1 MSLASRMYH
10 GETSYDFV
18 GRRRLWFTISG
29 LLVLIS
35 LVSLVVPGLNF
46 GIDFKGGAV
55 FRVTPDKAVTEAQI
69 REAVGPA
76 AEVVQV
82 TESDPVQVSVQTEE
96 LPPAEV
102 ARIRT
107 ELAEVAGVDR
117 NGVSTESIGSKW
129 GSAVSRRAIIAL
141 LVFLVVVT
149 IYVSLRMEFKMAV
162 AALVALLHDLIITAG
177 IFALARFE
185 VTPATVIALLTILG
199 YSLYDTVVVFDKVRE
214 NTGSLTAM
222 SRTTYSQATNLA
234 VNQTMMRS
242 LNTSLAS
249 LLPILGLLLVGSY
262 LLGAETLKDLALA
275 LFVGVAAGAYSSI
288 FIAPPIV
295 AMWKE
300 KEPRYAQLRA
310 RVERL
315 AAQGPGAERPARAER
330 PERPSG
336 PTPARGA
343 ARPGARAPRPSRSC
357 RPDDEPWR
365 GATRAG
371 ERRESRPRSPRRRP
385 AASRPSHA
393 RPSSAASRPDA
404 SSPARPSAGGASHRQ
419 EDPPCPSTSSACGPS
434 SATCPTSPSRG
445 SSSRTSP
452 RCWPTRSPSPR

>member
-1 MSLASRMYH
+1 MSLASRLYH
-10 GETSYDFV
+10 GETSYDIV
-18 GRRRLWFTISG
+18 GRRRLWFSISAV
-29 LLVLIS
+29 LLLIS
-35 LVSLVVPGLNF
+35 IVSLIWPGLNF

-55 FRVTPDKAVTEAQI
+55 FRVQPQQTVTEAQV
-69 REAVGPA
+69 RDQLGPV
-76 AEVVQV
+76 AEVVQI
-82 TESDPVQVSVQTEE
+82 SQSQPVEVIVQTEVLE
-96 LPPAEV
+96 PAEV
-102 ARIRT
+102 ATIRT
-107 ELAEVAGVDR
+107 ELAELGGVER
-117 NGVSTESIGSKW
+117 NEVSTETIGSKW
-129 GSAVSRRAIIAL
+129 GSTVSRKAIVAL

-149 IYVSLRMEFKMAV
+149 LYVSLRMEFKMAV

-214 NTGSLTAM
+214 NTGALTSM

-249 LLPILGLLLVGSY
+249 LLPILGLLLVGNY

-315 AAQGPGAERPARAER
+315 GAQGATER
-330 PERPSG
+330 PERPERPARPVRAGGAARDARSRRAAAPPPEPELAPDPELPPDEELEEVAG
-336 PTPARGA
+336 AEPAVVAQTPAR
-343 ARPGARAPRPSRSC
+343 RQPQKPRP
-357 RPDDEPWR
+357 
-365 GATRAG
+365 TQQ
-371 ERRESRPRSPRRRP
+371 RRKPSGRQQSRPAKRRR
-385 AASRPSHA
+385 R
-393 RPSSAASRPDA
+393 
-404 SSPARPSAGGASHRQ
+404 
-419 EDPPCPSTSSACGPS
+419 
-434 SATCPTSPSRG
+434 
-445 SSSRTSP
+445 
-452 RCWPTRSPSPR
+452 

>member
-1 MSLASRMYH
+1 M
-10 GETSYDFV
+10 
-18 GRRRLWFTISG
+18 RR
-29 LLVLIS
+29 
-35 LVSLVVPGLNF
+35 
-46 GIDFKGGAV
+46 
-55 FRVTPDKAVTEAQI
+55 
-69 REAVGPA
+69 AVGSA

-82 TESDPVQVSVQTEE
+82 TEDDPVQVIVQTEE
-96 LPPAEV
+96 LAQPEV

-107 ELAEVAGVDR
+107 ELAELAGVER
-117 NGVSTESIGSKW
+117 NEVSTENIGSKW
-129 GSAVSRRAIIAL
+129 GSTVSRKAVIAL

-162 AALVALLHDLIITAG
+162 AALVALLHDLIITCG

-185 VTPATVIALLTILG
+185 VTPASVIALLTILG

-214 NTGSLTAM
+214 NTGALTAM

-315 AAQGPGAERPARAER
+315 AAQGPGAERPERPQR
-330 PERPSG
+330 PERPVR
-336 PTPARGA
+336 AGA
-343 ARPGARAPRPSRSC
+343 GGTRSRRAAAPPPEPEPLPSPELP
-357 RPDDEPWR
+357 PDDELEEAEAEAEEEAVVAQAP
-365 GATRAG
+365 A
-371 ERRESRPRSPRRRP
+371 RRQPQKPRPTQQRRKPSGRQQSRPAKRRR
-385 AASRPSHA
+385 R
-393 RPSSAASRPDA
+393 
-404 SSPARPSAGGASHRQ
+404 
-419 EDPPCPSTSSACGPS
+419 
-434 SATCPTSPSRG
+434 
-445 SSSRTSP
+445 
-452 RCWPTRSPSPR
+452 

>member
-1 MSLASRMYH
+1 VSLASRMYH

-18 GRRRLWFTISG
+18 GRRRLWFTISAAL
-29 LLVLIS
+29 LLVS

-55 FRVTPDKAVTEAQI
+55 FRVQPERPVTEAQV
-69 REAVGPA
+69 RRAVGPA

-82 TESDPVQVSVQTEE
+82 TRDDPVQVIVQTEE
-96 LPPAEV
+96 LAPDEV
-102 ARIRT
+102 ARIRA
-107 ELAEVAGVDR
+107 ELAELGGVER
-117 NGVSTESIGSKW
+117 NDVSTETIGSKW
-129 GSAVSRRAIIAL
+129 GSTVSRKAIVAL
-141 LVFLVVVT
+141 LVFLVAVT

-177 IFALARFE
+177 IYALARFE

-288 FIAPPIV
+288 FIAPAIV

-315 AAQGPGAERPARAER
+315 AAQGPGAERPER
-330 PERPSG
+330 PDRPASAAG
-336 PTPARGA
+336 TAAARGRRGAAPPQPELAPDPDLAPDPELAPDEELEQEVTRNEPAAVAPTPARRQPQKQ
-343 ARPGARAPRPSRSC
+343 RPTQQRRKPSGRQQ
-357 RPDDEPWR
+357 
-365 GATRAG
+365 
-371 ERRESRPRSPRRRP
+371 SRPAKRRR
-385 AASRPSHA
+385 R
-393 RPSSAASRPDA
+393 
-404 SSPARPSAGGASHRQ
+404 
-419 EDPPCPSTSSACGPS
+419 
-434 SATCPTSPSRG
+434 
-445 SSSRTSP
+445 
-452 RCWPTRSPSPR
+452 

>member
-1 MSLASRMYH
+1 VSLASRLYH
-10 GETSYDFV
+10 GETSFDIV

-29 LLVLIS
+29 VLVLVSLIS
-35 LVSLVVPGLNF
+35 LIVPGLNF

-55 FRVTPDKAVTEAQI
+55 FRVQPERPVTEAQV
-69 REAVGPA
+69 RRAVGPA
-76 AEVVQV
+76 VEVVQV
-82 TESDPVQVSVQTEE
+82 TESEPVQVIVQTEE
-96 LPPAEV
+96 LGQPEV

-107 ELAEVAGVDR
+107 GLAELAGVER
-117 NGVSTESIGSKW
+117 NEVSTENIGSKW
-129 GSAVSRRAIIAL
+129 GSTVSRKAVLAL

-162 AALVALLHDLIITAG
+162 AALVALLHDLIITCG

-185 VTPATVIALLTILG
+185 VTPASVIALLTILG

-214 NTGSLTAM
+214 NTGALTAM

-315 AAQGPGAERPARAER
+315 AAQGPGAERPERPPR
-330 PERPSG
+330 PERPVRTGAGGTRSRRAAA
-336 PTPARGA
+336 PPPEPEPLPAPELPPDSELEEAEAEEEAVVAQAPAR
-343 ARPGARAPRPSRSC
+343 RQPQKPRP
-357 RPDDEPWR
+357 
-365 GATRAG
+365 TQQ
-371 ERRESRPRSPRRRP
+371 RRKPSGRQQSRPAKRRR
-385 AASRPSHA
+385 R
-393 RPSSAASRPDA
+393 
-404 SSPARPSAGGASHRQ
+404 
-419 EDPPCPSTSSACGPS
+419 
-434 SATCPTSPSRG
+434 
-445 SSSRTSP
+445 
-452 RCWPTRSPSPR
+452 

>member
-1 MSLASRMYH
+1 VSLASRLYH
-10 GETSYDFV
+10 GETSFDIV

-29 LLVLIS
+29 VLVLVSLIS
-35 LVSLVVPGLNF
+35 LIVPGLNF

-55 FRVTPDKAVTEAQI
+55 FRVQPERPVTEAQV
-69 REAVGPA
+69 RRVVGSA

-82 TESDPVQVSVQTEE
+82 TENEPVQVIVQTEV
-96 LPPAEV
+96 LGQPEV

-107 ELAEVAGVDR
+107 ELAKLAGVER
-117 NGVSTESIGSKW
+117 NQVSTENIGSKW
-129 GSAVSRRAIIAL
+129 GSTVSRKAVLAL

-162 AALVALLHDLIITAG
+162 AALVALLHDLIITCG

-185 VTPATVIALLTILG
+185 VTPASVIALLTILG

-214 NTGSLTAM
+214 NTGALTAM

-315 AAQGPGAERPARAER
+315 AAQGPGAERPERPPR
-330 PERPSG
+330 PERPVRTGAGGTRSRRAAA
-336 PTPARGA
+336 PPPEPEPVPAPELPPDSELEEAEAEEEAVVAQAPAR
-343 ARPGARAPRPSRSC
+343 RQPQKPRP
-357 RPDDEPWR
+357 
-365 GATRAG
+365 TQQ
-371 ERRESRPRSPRRRP
+371 RRKPSGRQQSRPAKRRR
-385 AASRPSHA
+385 R
-393 RPSSAASRPDA
+393 
-404 SSPARPSAGGASHRQ
+404 
-419 EDPPCPSTSSACGPS
+419 
-434 SATCPTSPSRG
+434 
-445 SSSRTSP
+445 
-452 RCWPTRSPSPR
+452 

>member
-10 GETSYDFV
+10 GETSFDFV

-55 FRVTPDKAVTEAQI
+55 FRVQPTTQVTEAQV
-69 REAVGPA
+69 RRAVGPA
-76 AEVVQV
+76 AEVIQV
-82 TESDPVQVSVQTEE
+82 TEDDPVQVIVQTEE
-96 LPPAEV
+96 LAPAEV
-102 ARIRT
+102 ARIRAGLA
-107 ELAEVAGVDR
+107 ELAGVET
-117 NGVSTESIGSKW
+117 NGVSTDSIGSKW
-129 GSAVSRRAIIAL
+129 GSAVSRRAFVAL
-141 LVFLVVVT
+141 LVFLVVVV

-315 AAQGPGAERPARAER
+315 AAQGPGADRPERPARAGAGSTR
-330 PERPSG
+330 SAAG
-336 PTPARGA
+336 SAA
-343 ARPGARAPRPSRSC
+343 ARDGRSRRAPVPPPEPELA
-357 RPDDEPWR
+357 PDDEQEPVEDEV
-365 GATRAG
+365 AETA
-371 ERRESRPRSPRRRP
+371 EPAAVAQAPARRQPPKPRPTQQRRKPSGRQQSRPAKRRR
-385 AASRPSHA
+385 R
-393 RPSSAASRPDA
+393 
-404 SSPARPSAGGASHRQ
+404 
-419 EDPPCPSTSSACGPS
+419 
-434 SATCPTSPSRG
+434 
-445 SSSRTSP
+445 
-452 RCWPTRSPSPR
+452 

>member
-1 MSLASRMYH
+1 VSLASRMYH
-10 GETSYDFV
+10 GETSFDIV
-18 GRRRLWFTISG
+18 GRRRLWFTISAV
-29 LLVLIS
+29 LVLVS

-55 FRVTPDKAVTEAQI
+55 FRVQPERPVSEAQV
-69 REAVGPA
+69 RRAVGPA

-82 TESDPVQVSVQTEE
+82 TESEPVQVIVQTEE
-96 LPPAEV
+96 LGQPEV

-107 ELAEVAGVDR
+107 ALAELAGVER
-117 NGVSTESIGSKW
+117 NDVSTENIGSKW
-129 GSAVSRRAIIAL
+129 GSTVSRKAVIAL

-162 AALVALLHDLIITAG
+162 AALVALLHDLIITCG

-185 VTPATVIALLTILG
+185 VTPASVIALLTILG

-214 NTGSLTAM
+214 NTGALTAM

-315 AAQGPGAERPARAER
+315 AAQGPGAERPQR
-330 PERPSG
+330 PERQVRAG
-336 PTPARGA
+336 AGGTRARRPTALPPEPEPLAS
-343 ARPGARAPRPSRSC
+343 PELP
-357 RPDDEPWR
+357 PDDELEDAAAEAAEEEAVVAQAPAR
-365 GATRAG
+365 QPQKPRPTQQ
-371 ERRESRPRSPRRRP
+371 RRKPSGRQQSRPAKRRR
-385 AASRPSHA
+385 R
-393 RPSSAASRPDA
+393 
-404 SSPARPSAGGASHRQ
+404 
-419 EDPPCPSTSSACGPS
+419 
-434 SATCPTSPSRG
+434 
-445 SSSRTSP
+445 
-452 RCWPTRSPSPR
+452 

>member
-1 MSLASRMYH
+1 VSLASRLYH
-10 GETSYDFV
+10 GETSFDIV

-29 LLVLIS
+29 VLVLVSLIS
-35 LVSLVVPGLNF
+35 LIVPGLNF

-55 FRVTPDKAVTEAQI
+55 FRVQPERPVTEAQV
-69 REAVGPA
+69 RRAVGSA

-82 TESDPVQVSVQTEE
+82 TEGEPVQVIVQTEE
-96 LPPAEV
+96 LGQPEV

-107 ELAEVAGVDR
+107 GLAELAGVER
-117 NGVSTESIGSKW
+117 NEVSTENIGSKW
-129 GSAVSRRAIIAL
+129 GSTVSRKAVLAL

-162 AALVALLHDLIITAG
+162 AALVALLHDLIITCG

-185 VTPATVIALLTILG
+185 VTPASVIALLTILG

-214 NTGSLTAM
+214 NTGALTAM

-315 AAQGPGAERPARAER
+315 AAQGPGAERPERPPR
-330 PERPSG
+330 PERPVRTGAGGTRSRRAAA
-336 PTPARGA
+336 PPPEPEPVPAPELPPDSEQEEAEAEEEAVVAQAPAR
-343 ARPGARAPRPSRSC
+343 RQPQKPRP
-357 RPDDEPWR
+357 
-365 GATRAG
+365 TQQ
-371 ERRESRPRSPRRRP
+371 RRKPSGRQQSRPAKRRR
-385 AASRPSHA
+385 R
-393 RPSSAASRPDA
+393 
-404 SSPARPSAGGASHRQ
+404 
-419 EDPPCPSTSSACGPS
+419 
-434 SATCPTSPSRG
+434 
-445 SSSRTSP
+445 
-452 RCWPTRSPSPR
+452 

>member
-1 MSLASRMYH
+1 MSLASRLYH
-10 GETSYDFV
+10 GETSYDVV
-18 GRRRLWFTISG
+18 GRRRLWFTISAV
-29 LLVLIS
+29 LVAVSLIS
-35 LVSLVVPGLNF
+35 LVFPGLNF

-55 FRVTPDKAVTEAQI
+55 FRVQPTRAVTEAQV
-69 REAVGPA
+69 RDAVGSV
-76 AEVVQV
+76 AEIVQI

-107 ELAEVAGVDR
+107 ELAQVAGVER
-117 NGVSTESIGSKW
+117 NGVSTETIGSKW
-129 GSAVSRRAIIAL
+129 GSTVSRKAVIAL
-141 LVFLVVVT
+141 LAFLVAVT

-177 IFALARFE
+177 IFALSRFE

-214 NTGSLTAM
+214 NTGPLSAM

-249 LLPILGLLLVGSY
+249 LLPILGLLLVGNY

-275 LFVGVAAGAYSSI
+275 LFIGVAAGAYSSI
-288 FIAPPIV
+288 FLAPPLV

-315 AAQGPGAERPARAER
+315 AAQGGVDRPER
-330 PERPSG
+330 PERPV
-336 PTPARGA
+336 
-343 ARPGARAPRPSRSC
+343 
-357 RPDDEPWR
+357 
-365 GATRAG
+365 RAG
-371 ERRESRPRSPRRRP
+371 GGQARRPAGGARRRP
-385 AASRPSHA
+385 AAPPPEAAPELPELPPDDELAEEPALAAEPEEEPVEERAVVAQAPTRRQPQKPRPNQQRRKPSGRQQSRPA
-393 RPSSAASRPDA
+393 KRR
-404 SSPARPSAGGASHRQ
+404 RR
-419 EDPPCPSTSSACGPS
+419 
-434 SATCPTSPSRG
+434 
-445 SSSRTSP
+445 
-452 RCWPTRSPSPR
+452 

>member
-10 GETSYDFV
+10 GETSFDII
-18 GRRRLWFTISG
+18 GRRRLWFSISAV
-29 LLVLIS
+29 LVVIS
-35 LVSLVVPGLNF
+35 LVGLIWPGLNF

-55 FRVTPDKAVTEAQI
+55 FRVQPQHPVTEAEV
-69 REAVGPA
+69 RRALGPV
-76 AEVVQV
+76 AEVVQIS
-82 TESDPVQVSVQTEE
+82 ESEPVEVIVQTEV
-96 LPPAEV
+96 LGQPEV
-102 ARIRT
+102 AGIRT
-107 ELAEVAGVDR
+107 KLAEVAGVER
-117 NGVSTESIGSKW
+117 SEVSTQTIGSKW
-129 GSAVSRRAIIAL
+129 GSQVSRKAMIAL
-141 LVFLVVVT
+141 LVFLVVVV

-214 NTGSLTAM
+214 NTGALTAM

-249 LLPILGLLLVGSY
+249 LLPILGLLLVGNY

-288 FIAPPIV
+288 FIAPPLV

-300 KEPRYAQLRA
+300 KEPRYAQLKA

-315 AAQGPGAERPARAER
+315 AAQGPGADRPER
-330 PERPSG
+330 PERPERPVRG
-336 PTPARGA
+336 RRPAA
-343 ARPGARAPRPSRSC
+343 AQRPGARRPEPERLAEPELPPDEELEDEVAESEPAAVVPTPAPAPARRQPPKPRPNQQ
-357 RPDDEPWR
+357 
-365 GATRAG
+365 
-371 ERRESRPRSPRRRP
+371 RRKPSGRQQSRPAKRRR
-385 AASRPSHA
+385 R
-393 RPSSAASRPDA
+393 
-404 SSPARPSAGGASHRQ
+404 
-419 EDPPCPSTSSACGPS
+419 
-434 SATCPTSPSRG
+434 
-445 SSSRTSP
+445 
-452 RCWPTRSPSPR
+452 

>member
-1 MSLASRMYH
+1 VSLASRLYH
-10 GETSYDFV
+10 GETSFDII

-29 LLVLIS
+29 ALVAIS
-35 LVSLVVPGLNF
+35 LVSLIVPGLNF

-55 FRVTPDKAVTEAQI
+55 FRIQPTKPVTEAQV
-69 REAVGPA
+69 RRAVGSA
-76 AEVVQV
+76 AEVVQISE
-82 TESDPVQVSVQTEE
+82 TNPVQVIVQTEV
-96 LPPAEV
+96 LPAAEV
-102 ARIRT
+102 TRIRT
-107 ELAEVAGVDR
+107 ELAQVGGVER
-117 NGVSTESIGSKW
+117 NGVSTETIGSKW
-129 GSAVSRRAIIAL
+129 GSTVSRKAVIAL
-141 LVFLVVVT
+141 LAFLVAVT

-177 IFALARFE
+177 IFALSRFE

-214 NTGSLTAM
+214 NTGSLSAM

-249 LLPILGLLLVGSY
+249 LLPILGLLVVGNY

-288 FIAPPIV
+288 FIAPPLV

-315 AAQGPGAERPARAER
+315 AAQGPAAERER
-330 PERPSG
+330 PERP
-336 PTPARGA
+336 ARGRRPA
-343 ARPGARAPRPSRSC
+343 TAQRPGAAQ
-357 RPDDEPWR
+357 
-365 GATRAG
+365 
-371 ERRESRPRSPRRRP
+371 RP
-385 AASRPSHA
+385 AAKRRPEAEPELALEPELPPDDALEDEQEEEDRAVVAQAPAPRRQQPQKPRPTQQRRKPSGRQQSRPA
-393 RPSSAASRPDA
+393 KRR
-404 SSPARPSAGGASHRQ
+404 RR
-419 EDPPCPSTSSACGPS
+419 
-434 SATCPTSPSRG
+434 
-445 SSSRTSP
+445 
-452 RCWPTRSPSPR
+452 

>member
-1 MSLASRMYH
+1 VSLASRLYH
-10 GETSYDFV
+10 GETSFDIV

-29 LLVLIS
+29 VLVLVSLIS
-35 LVSLVVPGLNF
+35 LIVPGLNF

-55 FRVTPDKAVTEAQI
+55 FRVQPERPVTEAQV
-69 REAVGPA
+69 RRVVGSA

-82 TESDPVQVSVQTEE
+82 TENEPVQVIVQTEV
-96 LPPAEV
+96 LGQPEV

-107 ELAEVAGVDR
+107 ELAELAGVER
-117 NGVSTESIGSKW
+117 NQVSTENIGSKW
-129 GSAVSRRAIIAL
+129 GSTVSRKAVIAL

-214 NTGSLTAM
+214 NTGALTAM

-315 AAQGPGAERPARAER
+315 AAQGPGAERPERPQR
-330 PERPSG
+330 PERPVRTGAGGTRSRRAAA
-336 PTPARGA
+336 PPSEPEPVPSPELPPDNELEETEAEAEEEAVVAQAPAR
-343 ARPGARAPRPSRSC
+343 RQPQKPRP
-357 RPDDEPWR
+357 
-365 GATRAG
+365 TQQ
-371 ERRESRPRSPRRRP
+371 RRKPSGRQQSRPAKRRR
-385 AASRPSHA
+385 R
-393 RPSSAASRPDA
+393 
-404 SSPARPSAGGASHRQ
+404 
-419 EDPPCPSTSSACGPS
+419 
-434 SATCPTSPSRG
+434 
-445 SSSRTSP
+445 
-452 RCWPTRSPSPR
+452 

>member
-1 MSLASRMYH
+1 VSLASRLYH
-10 GETSYDFV
+10 GETSYDIV
-18 GRRRLWFTISG
+18 GRRRLWFWISAV
-29 LLVLIS
+29 LLLIS
-35 LVSLVVPGLNF
+35 IASLIWPGLNF

-55 FRVTPDKAVTEAQI
+55 FRVQPQGTVTEAQV
-69 REAVGPA
+69 RDRLGPV
-76 AEVVQV
+76 AEVVQIS
-82 TESDPVQVSVQTEE
+82 ESQPVEVIVQTEVLE
-96 LPPAEV
+96 PAEV

-107 ELAEVAGVDR
+107 ELAELGEVER
-117 NGVSTESIGSKW
+117 NEVSTQTIGSKW
-129 GSAVSRRAIIAL
+129 GSTVSRKAIVAL

-149 IYVSLRMEFKMAV
+149 VYVSLRMEFKMAV

-214 NTGSLTAM
+214 NTGVLTSM

-249 LLPILGLLLVGSY
+249 LLPILGLLLVGNY

-300 KEPRYAQLRA
+300 KEPRYAQLRV

-315 AAQGPGAERPARAER
+315 GAQGATER
-330 PERPSG
+330 PERPERPARPVRAGGAARDARSRRAAA
-336 PTPARGA
+336 PPEPELAPDPELPPDEELEVAETEEPAEPAEPAVVAQTPAR
-343 ARPGARAPRPSRSC
+343 RQPQKPRP
-357 RPDDEPWR
+357 
-365 GATRAG
+365 TQQ
-371 ERRESRPRSPRRRP
+371 RRKPSGRQQSRPAKRRR
-385 AASRPSHA
+385 R
-393 RPSSAASRPDA
+393 
-404 SSPARPSAGGASHRQ
+404 
-419 EDPPCPSTSSACGPS
+419 
-434 SATCPTSPSRG
+434 
-445 SSSRTSP
+445 
-452 RCWPTRSPSPR
+452 

>member
-1 MSLASRMYH
+1 VSLASRLYH
-10 GETSYDFV
+10 GETSYDIV

-29 LLVLIS
+29 VLVLIS

-55 FRVTPDKAVTEAQI
+55 FRVQPTHAVTEAQV
-69 REAVGPA
+69 RGAVGPV

-82 TESDPVQVSVQTEE
+82 TEDNPVQVIVQTEVV
-96 LPPAEV
+96 PQTEV

-107 ELAEVAGVDR
+107 ELAKVAGVQI
-117 NGVSTESIGSKW
+117 NAVSTSTVGSKW
-129 GSAVSRRAIIAL
+129 GSTVSRKAVIAL
-141 LVFLVVVT
+141 LAFLVAVT
-149 IYVSLRMEFKMAV
+149 LYVSLRMEFKMAV

-177 IFALARFE
+177 IYALARFE

-234 VNQTMMRS
+234 VNQTIMRS

-288 FIAPPIV
+288 FIAPPLV

-315 AAQGPGAERPARAER
+315 ATQGPAAER
-330 PERPSG
+330 PERPVRAAAGSARRTG
-336 PTPARGA
+336 GPAPAREGRARRAPAPPPEPEPELADHDEEELEEAAETESAVAAPTPARHQ
-343 ARPGARAPRPSRSC
+343 PQKPRPNQQ
-357 RPDDEPWR
+357 
-365 GATRAG
+365 
-371 ERRESRPRSPRRRP
+371 RRKPSGRQQSRPAKRRR
-385 AASRPSHA
+385 R
-393 RPSSAASRPDA
+393 
-404 SSPARPSAGGASHRQ
+404 
-419 EDPPCPSTSSACGPS
+419 
-434 SATCPTSPSRG
+434 
-445 SSSRTSP
+445 
-452 RCWPTRSPSPR
+452 

>member
-1 MSLASRMYH
+1 VSLASRMYH
-10 GETSYDFV
+10 GETSFDIV
-18 GRRRLWFTISG
+18 GRRRLWFTISA

-55 FRVTPDKAVTEAQI
+55 FRVQPQTQVTEAQV

-82 TESDPVQVSVQTEE
+82 TEDDPVQVIVQTEE

-107 ELAEVAGVDR
+107 GLAEVTGVEA
-117 NGVSTESIGSKW
+117 NAVSTESIGSKW
-129 GSAVSRRAIIAL
+129 GSTVSRKAVVAL
-141 LVFLVVVT
+141 LVFLVVVV

-315 AAQGPGAERPARAER
+315 AAQGPVADRPER
-330 PERPSG
+330 PERPERTRSQR
-336 PTPARGA
+336 PAQG
-343 ARPGARAPRPSRSC
+343 
-357 RPDDEPWR
+357 
-365 GATRAG
+365 
-371 ERRESRPRSPRRRP
+371 RRP
-385 AASRPSHA
+385 ATAQRPAARRAEPELLAEPELPPDDQLEDEVEETEPAAVAPAPARRQPPKPRPNQQRRKPSGRQQSRPA
-393 RPSSAASRPDA
+393 KRR
-404 SSPARPSAGGASHRQ
+404 RR
-419 EDPPCPSTSSACGPS
+419 
-434 SATCPTSPSRG
+434 
-445 SSSRTSP
+445 
-452 RCWPTRSPSPR
+452 

>member
-1 MSLASRMYH
+1 VSLASRLYH
-10 GETSYDFV
+10 GETSFDIV

-29 LLVLIS
+29 VLVLVSLIS
-35 LVSLVVPGLNF
+35 LIVPGLNF

-55 FRVTPDKAVTEAQI
+55 FRVQPERPVTEAQV
-69 REAVGPA
+69 RRVVGSA

-82 TESDPVQVSVQTEE
+82 TENEPVQVIVQTEV
-96 LPPAEV
+96 LGQPEV

-107 ELAEVAGVDR
+107 ELAELAGVER
-117 NGVSTESIGSKW
+117 NQVSTENIGSKW
-129 GSAVSRRAIIAL
+129 GSTVSRKAVIAL

-214 NTGSLTAM
+214 NTGALTAM

-288 FIAPPIV
+288 FIAPPLV

-300 KEPRYAQLRA
+300 REPRYAQLRA

-315 AAQGPGAERPARAER
+315 AAQGPGAERPERPQR
-330 PERPSG
+330 PERPVR
-336 PTPARGA
+336 TGA
-343 ARPGARAPRPSRSC
+343 GGTRSRRATAPPPEPELP
-357 RPDDEPWR
+357 PDDELEEAEA
-365 GATRAG
+365 GAEEEAVVAQAPA
-371 ERRESRPRSPRRRP
+371 RRQPQKPRPTQQRRKPSGRQQSRPAKRRR
-385 AASRPSHA
+385 R
-393 RPSSAASRPDA
+393 
-404 SSPARPSAGGASHRQ
+404 
-419 EDPPCPSTSSACGPS
+419 
-434 SATCPTSPSRG
+434 
-445 SSSRTSP
+445 
-452 RCWPTRSPSPR
+452 

>member
-1 MSLASRMYH
+1 VSLASRLYH
-10 GETSYDFV
+10 GETSYDIV

-29 LLVLIS
+29 VLVLIS

-55 FRVTPDKAVTEAQI
+55 FRVQPTHAVTEAQV
-69 REAVGPA
+69 RGAVGPV

-82 TESDPVQVSVQTEE
+82 TEDNPVQVIVQTEVV
-96 LPPAEV
+96 PQPEV

-107 ELAEVAGVDR
+107 ELAKVAGVQV
-117 NGVSTESIGSKW
+117 NAVSTSTVGSKW
-129 GSAVSRRAIIAL
+129 GSTVSRKAVIAL
-141 LVFLVVVT
+141 LAFLVAVT
-149 IYVSLRMEFKMAV
+149 LYVSLRMEFKMAV

-177 IFALARFE
+177 IYALARFE

-288 FIAPPIV
+288 FIAPPLV

-315 AAQGPGAERPARAER
+315 AAQGPAAER
-330 PERPSG
+330 PERPVRAAAGSARRTG
-336 PTPARGA
+336 GPAPAREGRPRRAPAPQPEPEPELADHDEEELEEAAETESAVAAPTPAR
-343 ARPGARAPRPSRSC
+343 RQPQKPRPSQQ
-357 RPDDEPWR
+357 
-365 GATRAG
+365 
-371 ERRESRPRSPRRRP
+371 RRKPSGRQQSRPAKRRR
-385 AASRPSHA
+385 R
-393 RPSSAASRPDA
+393 
-404 SSPARPSAGGASHRQ
+404 
-419 EDPPCPSTSSACGPS
+419 
-434 SATCPTSPSRG
+434 
-445 SSSRTSP
+445 
-452 RCWPTRSPSPR
+452 

>member
-1 MSLASRMYH
+1 VSLASRLYH
-10 GETSYDFV
+10 GETSYDIV

-29 LLVLIS
+29 VLVLIS

-55 FRVTPDKAVTEAQI
+55 FRVQPTHAVTEAQV
-69 REAVGPA
+69 RGAVGPV

-82 TESDPVQVSVQTEE
+82 TEDNPVQVIVQTEVV
-96 LPPAEV
+96 PQPEV

-107 ELAEVAGVDR
+107 ELAKVAGVQV
-117 NGVSTESIGSKW
+117 NAVSTSTVGSKW
-129 GSAVSRRAIIAL
+129 GSTVSRKAVIAL
-141 LVFLVVVT
+141 LAFLVAVT
-149 IYVSLRMEFKMAV
+149 LYVSLRMEFKMAV

-177 IFALARFE
+177 IYALARFE

-315 AAQGPGAERPARAER
+315 ATQGPAAER
-330 PERPSG
+330 PERPVRAAAGSARRTG
-336 PTPARGA
+336 GPAPAREGRPRRAPAPPPEPEPELADHDEEELEEAAETESAVAAPTPAR
-343 ARPGARAPRPSRSC
+343 RQPQKPRPNQQ
-357 RPDDEPWR
+357 
-365 GATRAG
+365 
-371 ERRESRPRSPRRRP
+371 RRKPSGRQQSRPAKRRR
-385 AASRPSHA
+385 R
-393 RPSSAASRPDA
+393 
-404 SSPARPSAGGASHRQ
+404 
-419 EDPPCPSTSSACGPS
+419 
-434 SATCPTSPSRG
+434 
-445 SSSRTSP
+445 
-452 RCWPTRSPSPR
+452 

>member
-1 MSLASRMYH
+1 VSLASRLYH
-10 GETSYDFV
+10 GETSFDIV

-29 LLVLIS
+29 VLVLVSLIS
-35 LVSLVVPGLNF
+35 LIVPGLNF

-55 FRVTPDKAVTEAQI
+55 FRVQPERPVSEAQV
-69 REAVGPA
+69 RRAVGSA

-82 TESDPVQVSVQTEE
+82 TENEPVQVIVQTEE
-96 LPPAEV
+96 LGQPEV

-107 ELAEVAGVDR
+107 ELAELAGVER
-117 NGVSTESIGSKW
+117 NQVSTENIGSKW
-129 GSAVSRRAIIAL
+129 GSTVSRKAVIAL

-214 NTGSLTAM
+214 NTGALTAM

-315 AAQGPGAERPARAER
+315 AAQGPGAERPERPQR
-330 PERPSG
+330 PERPVRTGAGGTRSRRAAA
-336 PTPARGA
+336 PPSEPEPVPSPELPPDNELEETEAEAEEEAVVAQAPAR
-343 ARPGARAPRPSRSC
+343 RQPQKPRP
-357 RPDDEPWR
+357 
-365 GATRAG
+365 TQQ
-371 ERRESRPRSPRRRP
+371 RRKPSGRQQSRPAKRRR
-385 AASRPSHA
+385 R
-393 RPSSAASRPDA
+393 
-404 SSPARPSAGGASHRQ
+404 
-419 EDPPCPSTSSACGPS
+419 
-434 SATCPTSPSRG
+434 
-445 SSSRTSP
+445 
-452 RCWPTRSPSPR
+452 

>member
-1 MSLASRMYH
+1 VSLASRMYH
-10 GETSYDFV
+10 GETSFDII
-18 GRRRLWFTISG
+18 GRRRLWFTISAV
-29 LLVLIS
+29 LVLVS

-55 FRVTPDKAVTEAQI
+55 FRVQPERRVTEAQV
-69 REAVGPA
+69 RGAVGPA

-82 TESDPVQVSVQTEE
+82 TEGDPVQVIVQTEE
-96 LPPAEV
+96 LAPPEV

-107 ELAEVAGVDR
+107 ELAELAGVER
-117 NGVSTESIGSKW
+117 NDVSTDSIGSKW
-129 GSAVSRRAIIAL
+129 GSAVSRKAIIAL

-149 IYVSLRMEFKMAV
+149 VYVSLRMELKMAV

-185 VTPATVIALLTILG
+185 VTPASVIALLTILG

-214 NTGSLTAM
+214 NTGALTAM

-249 LLPILGLLLVGSY
+249 LLPILGLLLVGNY

-300 KEPRYAQLRA
+300 REPRYAQLRT

-315 AAQGPGAERPARAER
+315 AAQGPGAERPER
-330 PERPSG
+330 PVRAG
-336 PTPARGA
+336 AGPARGA
-343 ARPGARAPRPSRSC
+343 GGSAAARDARARRAPAPQPGPEPPASPELPPDEELVEAEAEAEPAVAKAPARRQPQKPRP
-357 RPDDEPWR
+357 
-365 GATRAG
+365 TQQ
-371 ERRESRPRSPRRRP
+371 RRKPSGRQQSRPAKRRR
-385 AASRPSHA
+385 R
-393 RPSSAASRPDA
+393 
-404 SSPARPSAGGASHRQ
+404 
-419 EDPPCPSTSSACGPS
+419 
-434 SATCPTSPSRG
+434 
-445 SSSRTSP
+445 
-452 RCWPTRSPSPR
+452 

>member
-1 MSLASRMYH
+1 VSLASRLYH
-10 GETSYDFV
+10 GETSYDIV

-29 LLVLIS
+29 VLVLIS

-55 FRVTPDKAVTEAQI
+55 FRVQPTHAVTEAQV
-69 REAVGPA
+69 RGAVGPV

-82 TESDPVQVSVQTEE
+82 TEDNPVQVIVQTEVV
-96 LPPAEV
+96 PQPEV

-107 ELAEVAGVDR
+107 ELAKVAGVQV
-117 NGVSTESIGSKW
+117 NAVSTSTVGSKW
-129 GSAVSRRAIIAL
+129 GSTVSRKAVIAL
-141 LVFLVVVT
+141 LAFLVAVT
-149 IYVSLRMEFKMAV
+149 LYVSLRMEFKMAV

-177 IFALARFE
+177 IYALARFE

-288 FIAPPIV
+288 FIAPPLV

-315 AAQGPGAERPARAER
+315 AAQGPAAER
-330 PERPSG
+330 PERPVRAAAGSARRTG
-336 PTPARGA
+336 GPAPAREGRARRAPAPPPEPEPELADHDEEELEEAAETESAVAAPTPAR
-343 ARPGARAPRPSRSC
+343 RQSQKPRPNQQ
-357 RPDDEPWR
+357 
-365 GATRAG
+365 
-371 ERRESRPRSPRRRP
+371 RRKPSGRQQSRPAKRRR
-385 AASRPSHA
+385 R
-393 RPSSAASRPDA
+393 
-404 SSPARPSAGGASHRQ
+404 
-419 EDPPCPSTSSACGPS
+419 
-434 SATCPTSPSRG
+434 
-445 SSSRTSP
+445 
-452 RCWPTRSPSPR
+452 

>member
-1 MSLASRMYH
+1 MSLASRLYH
-10 GETSYDFV
+10 GETSFDIV

-29 LLVLIS
+29 VLVLVSLIS
-35 LVSLVVPGLNF
+35 LIVPGLNF

-55 FRVTPDKAVTEAQI
+55 FRVQPERPVTEAQV
-69 REAVGPA
+69 RRAVGSA

-82 TESDPVQVSVQTEE
+82 TENEPVQVIVQTEE
-96 LPPAEV
+96 LGQPEV

-107 ELAEVAGVDR
+107 ELAELAGVER
-117 NGVSTESIGSKW
+117 NQVSTENIGSKW
-129 GSAVSRRAIIAL
+129 GSTVSRKAVIAL

-162 AALVALLHDLIITAG
+162 AALVALLHDLIITCG

-185 VTPATVIALLTILG
+185 VTPASVIALLTILG

-214 NTGSLTAM
+214 NTGALTAM

-315 AAQGPGAERPARAER
+315 AAQGPGAERPQRPER
-330 PERPSG
+330 PERP
-336 PTPARGA
+336 
-343 ARPGARAPRPSRSC
+343 ARAGAGGTRARRAAAPPPEPEPLPSPELA
-357 RPDDEPWR
+357 PDDELEEAEAQAEEEAVVAQAP
-365 GATRAG
+365 A
-371 ERRESRPRSPRRRP
+371 RRQPQKPRPTQQRRKPSGRQQSRPAKRRR
-385 AASRPSHA
+385 R
-393 RPSSAASRPDA
+393 
-404 SSPARPSAGGASHRQ
+404 
-419 EDPPCPSTSSACGPS
+419 
-434 SATCPTSPSRG
+434 
-445 SSSRTSP
+445 
-452 RCWPTRSPSPR
+452 

>member
-1 MSLASRMYH
+1 MSLASRLYH
-10 GETSYDFV
+10 GETSYDIV
-18 GRRRLWFTISG
+18 GRRRLWFSISAV
-29 LLVLIS
+29 LLLIS
-35 LVSLVVPGLNF
+35 IVSLIWPGLNF

-55 FRVTPDKAVTEAQI
+55 FRVQPQQTVTEAQV
-69 REAVGPA
+69 RDKLGPV
-76 AEVVQV
+76 AEVVQI
-82 TESDPVQVSVQTEE
+82 SQSQPVEVIVQTEVLE
-96 LPPAEV
+96 PAEV
-102 ARIRT
+102 ATIRT
-107 ELAEVAGVDR
+107 ELAELGGVER
-117 NGVSTESIGSKW
+117 NEVSTETIGSKW
-129 GSAVSRRAIIAL
+129 GSTVSRKAIVAL

-149 IYVSLRMEFKMAV
+149 LYVSLRMEFKMAV

-214 NTGSLTAM
+214 NTGALTSM

-249 LLPILGLLLVGSY
+249 LLPILGLLLVGNY

-315 AAQGPGAERPARAER
+315 GAQGATER
-330 PERPSG
+330 PERPERPERLARPVRAGGAARDARSRRAAA
-336 PTPARGA
+336 PPPEPELAPDPELPPDEELEEVAEAEPAEPAVVAQTPAR
-343 ARPGARAPRPSRSC
+343 RQPQKPRP
-357 RPDDEPWR
+357 
-365 GATRAG
+365 TQQ
-371 ERRESRPRSPRRRP
+371 RRKPSGRQQSRPAKRRR
-385 AASRPSHA
+385 R
-393 RPSSAASRPDA
+393 
-404 SSPARPSAGGASHRQ
+404 
-419 EDPPCPSTSSACGPS
+419 
-434 SATCPTSPSRG
+434 
-445 SSSRTSP
+445 
-452 RCWPTRSPSPR
+452 